1 MLSNTQIKKFGLK
14 FGVNLGVILKNL
26 LIIYRSCYFRILG
39 GEIKNMNNR
48 TKALVLLSVIVV
60 SVVAGSFIFAMQSV
74 KADTTPVATDS
85 EVTPSAINATSN
97 SPIVVGGFGNGP
109 MMIGMEP
116 RFGMGQRMGRG
127 FGGLGAVQVSSD
139 FTANVTNIV
148 NNDSDVQNLLNQG
161 YNITSIRPV
170 ISTVVD
176 GNGNIVTK
184 ASTADLLLQGNN
196 GSRAFVVV
204 DLSQAKVT
212 KVVTLTVTEI
222 DK

>member
-1 MLSNTQIKKFGLK
+1 
-14 FGVNLGVILKNL
+14 
-26 LIIYRSCYFRILG
+26 
-39 GEIKNMNNR
+39 MNNR
-48 TKALVLLSVIVV
+48 TKALVLLSVILV

-74 KADTTPVATDS
+74 KADTTPSVATDS
-85 EVTPSAINATSN
+85 EVTSSATNATSN
-97 SPIVVGGFGNGP
+97 SPIAVDGFGNGP

-127 FGGLGAVQVSSD
+127 FGGFGAVQVSSD
-139 FTANVTNIV
+139 FAANVTNIV
-148 NNDSDVQNLLNQG
+148 NNDSDVQTLLNQG

-184 ASTADLLLQGNN
+184 VSTADLLLQGNN

-204 DLSQAKVT
+204 DLSQVKVT